1 MKTNNS
7 EIFSFSKDF
16 YDEISKASELNY
28 GNNLFKCKISLLDK
42 NSETIVF
49 KTFKIPSFLV
59 SQKDYLAGVI
69 FISNHFI
76 YNDDKIFYHSPK
88 IVSTVTFKLDPIDI
102 AKIKTAKVEFE
113 D

>member
-1 MKTNNS
+1 M
-7 EIFSFSKDF
+7 
-16 YDEISKASELNY
+16 
-28 GNNLFKCKISLLDK
+28 FKCKVSLLDK
-42 NSETIVF
+42 ENEMIVF
-49 KTFKIPSFLV
+49 KIFKIPSFLV
-59 SQKDYLAGVI
+59 LKKDVEYGLI

-76 YNDDKIFYHSPK
+76 YNDEKKFYHSPK